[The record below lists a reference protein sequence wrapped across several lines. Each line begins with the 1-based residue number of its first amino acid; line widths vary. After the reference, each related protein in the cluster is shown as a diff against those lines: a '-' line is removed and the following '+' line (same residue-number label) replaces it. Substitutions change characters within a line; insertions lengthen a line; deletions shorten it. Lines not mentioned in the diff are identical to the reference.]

1 MPWSPS
7 PTTGRL
13 SEGITW
19 KFFLEILS
27 TLTVHAPDDSC
38 YVRRDLWFW
47 DTTVGIPKE
56 EYIEFQPYSSLVS
69 TTGTAN
75 KAAKNGRR

>member
-1 MPWSPS
+1 MPRLPS
-7 PTTGRL
+7 LTTGRL

-27 TLTVHAPDDSC
+27 ILTVHALDASC
-38 YVRRDLWFW
+38 YIRRDLWFW
-47 DTTVGIPKE
+47 DTAVGILKE

>member
-1 MPWSPS
+1 M
-7 PTTGRL
+7 
-13 SEGITW
+13 
-19 KFFLEILS
+19 EILS
-27 TLTVHAPDDSC
+27 ILTVDALDASC

-47 DTTVGIPKE
+47 DTAVGIPKE

>member
-1 MPWSPS
+1 VPWLPILII
-7 PTTGRL
+7 GRL
-13 SEGITW
+13 REGITW
-19 KFFLEILS
+19 NFFVEILS
-27 TLTVHAPDDSC
+27 ILTVHAPDASC

-47 DTTVGIPKE
+47 DTAVGILKE

-75 KAAKNGRR
+75 KAANNGRR